1 MNGAIQNP
9 AGLDPTLPEF
19 WYKILVALLIGLLI
33 GLERETKKKIGSH
46 SFAGIRTFPLIAV
59 YGFLAAFIAGIMSIY
74 VYVIMF
80 FVFGMLISISYYFAA
95 RDGKPGGTTEI
106 TLILVFILGSLV
118 YWGFLLLPVA
128 ISVIMLIFL
137 ALKAEFRAFA
147 GKIDQEDFYAAIKF
161 AIITVIVLPLLPD
174 KTFPPLDVFNPR
186 KIWYMVVL
194 IAGISF
200 IGYVL
205 FKLIG
210 TKKGI
215 QILSVLGGLASS
227 TALTLSFTSRSKEAE
242 PLSRNFAAGI
252 ILASTIM
259 FPRVLLIIF
268 VLNAQLGNRLII
280 PVSIFTVVGVLISYW
295 LWRKDTGDS
304 IQEVKLTNP
313 FKLLFAIKFGL
324 IFAAILFVSKAAQV
338 YFGNRGT
345 YFTSFF
351 AGLADVD
358 AIALSITELA
368 GKVISSDVAF
378 YSILLAFISN
388 TVVKTFIS
396 SAFGSAGLK
405 KYSLRGF
412 GVLIFVIL
420 AYSAISLM

>member
-200 IGYVL
+200 
-205 FKLIG
+205 
-210 TKKGI
+210 
-215 QILSVLGGLASS
+215 
-227 TALTLSFTSRSKEAE
+227 
-242 PLSRNFAAGI
+242 
-252 ILASTIM
+252 
-259 FPRVLLIIF
+259 
-268 VLNAQLGNRLII
+268 
-280 PVSIFTVVGVLISYW
+280 
-295 LWRKDTGDS
+295 
-304 IQEVKLTNP
+304 
-313 FKLLFAIKFGL
+313 
-324 IFAAILFVSKAAQV
+324 
-338 YFGNRGT
+338 
-345 YFTSFF
+345 
-351 AGLADVD
+351 
-358 AIALSITELA
+358 
-368 GKVISSDVAF
+368 
-378 YSILLAFISN
+378 
-388 TVVKTFIS
+388 
-396 SAFGSAGLK
+396 
-405 KYSLRGF
+405 
-412 GVLIFVIL
+412 
-420 AYSAISLM
+420 